1 MAWLKLAKPA
11 FFIGNFVRGF
21 FHGSVDEALETFT
34 DAEITRFKDTADLL
48 DR

>member
-21 FHGSVDEALETFT
+21 FHGSVIAILLTLILFT
-34 DAEITRFKDTADLL
+34 DFGILSFS
-48 DR
+48 